1 VAKTEM
7 GEVKEIKKGKEQ
19 TKPEAKKVSRGSDL
33 TALSN
38 TGP

>member
-19 TKPEAKKVSRGSDL
+19 TKPEAKVSSVKKEGVI
-33 TALSN
+33 
-38 TGP
+38 

>member
-19 TKPEAKKVSRGSDL
+19 TKPEAKKVSSVKKEGVI
-33 TALSN
+33 
-38 TGP
+38 

>member
-1 VAKTEM
+1 VAKIEM
-7 GEVKEIKKGKEQ
+7 GEIKKGKEQ
-19 TKPEAKKVSRGSDL
+19 TKPEAKKVSSVKKEDL